1 MQLGVCPCVAPAKT
15 RNCITVGTLP
25 GAPGNSKRPSL
36 MLNTLEF
43 VLLLLAAA
51 VVLVGLFRSM
61 NLPPVLGYLLV
72 GALGGPHALNLMQSS
87 EDASHLAEF
96 GVVFLMFSIGLEF
109 SLGRLMAMKR
119 IVFGLGMVQVIG
131 SVAVVTLIGGL
142 NGLSWT
148 ASFALGGI
156 LAMSSTAILS
166 KLLTDR
172 MELDKRHGHET
183 IGVLLFQDIAVV
195 PLLILLPALS
205 RPAEELLF
213 TLGIAALK
221 AVVLLLLVLVFGQRL
236 MRWWFT
242 VVAQRRS
249 GELFMLNV
257 LLITLGLAWLSE
269 LVGLSLALGAFLAG
283 MLISETEYRYQVE
296 EDIKPFR
303 DVLLGLF
310 FVTVGMLLDVM
321 EVLYNL
327 PAVIGL
333 LLGLLVLKFGI
344 VFVASRAF
352 GSTAG
357 TAMRSG
363 LWLCAGGEFG
373 FVLLSQVMGL
383 GLMPDGLAQVTV
395 AALVLSMLLAPLIV
409 QVSDKLV
416 MRFVASEW
424 LLRSMELTKVAAQSF
439 TTEHHIIVCG
449 YGRCGQ
455 YMARFLEQENVAY
468 MALDLDPER
477 VREAGAAGDA
487 VVYGDA
493 ARRETLLAA
502 GIMRASALVVSFSDV
517 NAALR
522 VIHHAHALRPDL
534 PVVARANDESD
545 MVKLADAG
553 VAEVVPEALEGSI
566 MLASHALALVGVP
579 LTRVVRRIREI
590 RNQRYVLMRG
600 FFHGAGDM
608 GDGPE
613 SAQQRLRSL
622 SIPSGAAVVGRTLG
636 EFALD
641 RFGVGVSAVRRRGIR
656 GLSPGNETRIEEG
669 DVVVLLGLPSGLEA
683 AEQHLL
689 GGV

>member
-1 MQLGVCPCVAPAKT
+1 MPLRLCPCVAPAKT
-15 RNCITVGTLP
+15 RDCITVGTP
-25 GAPGNSKRPSL
+25 SGAPGNSKRPSQ

-72 GALGGPHALNLMQSS
+72 GALGGPHALNLVQSS

-119 IVFGLGMVQVIG
+119 IVFGLGMVQVMG
-131 SVAVVTLIGGL
+131 SIVIVTLIGGL
-142 NGLSWT
+142 SGLSWT

-166 KLLTDR
+166 KLLSDR
-172 MELDKRHGHET
+172 MELDKRHGRET

-205 RPAEELLF
+205 RPAEEFLF
-213 TLGIAALK
+213 TLGLAAVK

-333 LLGLLVLKFGI
+333 LLGLLVLKFGM
-344 VFVASRAF
+344 VYVASRVF
-352 GSTAG
+352 GSPAG

-383 GLMPDGLAQVTV
+383 GLMPAGLAQITV

-409 QVSDKLV
+409 QVSEKIV

-424 LLRSMELTKVAAQSF
+424 LLRSMELTKVAAQSL
-439 TTEHHIIVCG
+439 TTDQHIIICG

-455 YMARFLEQENVAY
+455 YMSRFLEQESVAY
-468 MALDLDPER
+468 VALDLDPER
-477 VREAGAAGDA
+477 VREAGAAGDT

-493 ARRETLLAA
+493 SRRETLLAA
-502 GIMRASALVVSFSDV
+502 GIMRASALVVSFSEV

-534 PVVARANDESD
+534 PVVARASDESD
-545 MVKLADAG
+545 MEKLYDAG

-600 FFHGAGDM
+600 FFHGAGDL
-608 GDGPE
+608 GEGPE
-613 SAQQRLRSL
+613 SAQQRLHSL
-622 SIPSGAAVVGRTLG
+622 SIPPGAAAVGRTLG

-669 DVVVLLGLPSGLEA
+669 DVVVLLGLPAGLEA

-689 GGV
+689 GGT

>member
-1 MQLGVCPCVAPAKT
+1 
-15 RNCITVGTLP
+15 
-25 GAPGNSKRPSL
+25 

-142 NGLSWT
+142 SGLSWT

-172 MELDKRHGHET
+172 MELDKRHGRET

-352 GSTAG
+352 GLTAG

-383 GLMPDGLAQVTV
+383 GLMPDGLAQITV

-424 LLRSMELTKVAAQSF
+424 LLRLMELTKVAAQSF
-439 TTEHHIIVCG
+439 TTEHHIIICG

-522 VIHHAHALRPDL
+522 VVHHAHALRPDL
-534 PVVARANDESD
+534 PVVARASDESD
-545 MVKLADAG
+545 MEKLSDAG

-600 FFHGAGDM
+600 FFHGTGDT

-613 SAQQRLRSL
+613 SSQQRLHSL

-689 GGV
+689 GGA

>member
-15 RNCITVGTLP
+15 RNCITVGTPL
-25 GAPGNSKRPSL
+25 GAPGNSKRPSS

-131 SVAVVTLIGGL
+131 SVAVVTLVGGL
-142 NGLSWT
+142 SGLSWT

-172 MELDKRHGHET
+172 MELDKRHGRET

-344 VFVASRAF
+344 VFVASRVF

-383 GLMPDGLAQVTV
+383 GLMPDGLAQITV

-439 TTEHHIIVCG
+439 TTEHHIIICG

-522 VIHHAHALRPDL
+522 VVHHAHALRPDL
-534 PVVARANDESD
+534 PVVARASDESD
-545 MVKLADAG
+545 MEKLSDAG

-600 FFHGAGDM
+600 FFHGTGDT

-613 SAQQRLRSL
+613 SSQQRLHSL

-689 GGV
+689 GGA